1 MKIEWNIIYSSLIVL
16 LPLLSIIIM
25 ALRKL
30 YPEVDPYFMEGR
42 LLLEEIDDIIDAI
55 LLEYPKN
62 IYALTINE
70 IVDKVIKE
78 LNEAG
83 YDLKEEEKKKV
94 NYHIK
99 GKIKKEGLNIN
110 WKNGEGTIEYNKKF

>member
-1 MKIEWNIIYSSLIVL
+1 
-16 LPLLSIIIM
+16 M